1 MLKNKNLKLMQ
12 GDAGSPLV
20 MKNKENK
27 WIQAGMASF
36 VNAAGCAKPNSPDGY
51 TRVSGYESWIK
62 SKISTNQPGFIYNG
76 TPRSVTLSVPLLLS
90 ILLVFFSVFVR

>member
-1 MLKNKNLKLMQ
+1 MLTFFELMQ

-27 WIQAGMASF
+27 WIQAGVATFM
-36 VNAAGCAKPNSPDGY
+36 NAAGCAKPNSPDGY
-51 TRVSGYESWIK
+51 IRVSMYESWIK

-76 TPRSVTLSVPLLLS
+76 SARSVTLSVPLFS
-90 ILLVFFSVFVR
+90 ILLVFFSVLVH